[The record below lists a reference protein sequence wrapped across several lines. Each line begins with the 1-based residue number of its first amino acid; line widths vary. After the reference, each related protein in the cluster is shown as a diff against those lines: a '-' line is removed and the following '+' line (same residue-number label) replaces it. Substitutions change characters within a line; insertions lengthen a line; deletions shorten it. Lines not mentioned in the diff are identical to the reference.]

1 MACKFEHWNN
11 KVPQEKTATPTTTAQ
26 NITPDEGKY
35 LSKVAV
41 GAIQTE
47 TKTVT
52 VNGDVTP
59 STGKYLSKVTVNVPP
74 TPTQEKTAAITENG
88 TKTVTPD
95 SGKVLSKV
103 TITTNVPSV
112 DDVADS
118 ATLDAKLVE
127 ANAGRA
133 YRFTGETDDKYVK
146 GDLYLVVSE

>member
-1 MACKFEHWNN
+1 MAYKFEHWNN

-41 GAIQTE
+41 GAIQT
-47 TKTVT
+47 
-52 VNGDVTP
+52 
-59 STGKYLSKVTVNVPP
+59 
-74 TPTQEKTAAITENG
+74 QEKTAAITENG

-95 SGKVLSKV
+95 SGKYLSKV

-112 DDVADS
+112 DDVAYS
-118 ATLDAKLVE
+118 ASLDAKLVE

-133 YRFTGETDDKYVK
+133 YRFTGETDNKYVK